1 MQLFSTD
8 FLVLFVSWSLPQS
21 VTRTCYEKANEGGVA
36 AGPRPASLDPGGDPG
51 TCAAAATAVELH
63 PKSSYSSGT
72 AWTLYLIATHLT
84 GGGQNNKSDDNYI

>member
-1 MQLFSTD
+1 MVMQLFSTD
-8 FLVLFVSWSLPQS
+8 FLVLFVSWSFPQS

-63 PKSSYSSGT
+63 SGST
-72 AWTLYLIATHLT
+72 PNPVIAQAQPGPST
-84 GGGQNNKSDDNYI
+84 